1 MLANGGGQALSLCV
15 SLTSKTASVHWR
27 LGKGY
32 RFPDFERSG
41 GKGSK
46 DEVNSLQFSIDYPKE
61 SKGTVGYA

>member
-1 MLANGGGQALSLCV
+1 MLANGEGQALSLCV

-32 RFPDFERSG
+32 RFPDSERSG
-41 GKGSK
+41 GKGST
-46 DEVNSLQFSIDYPKE
+46 DEVNTFNLRIDCPKE